1 MEKVK
6 ANIDT
11 FGEYLFEFTDVG
23 GQRSERKKWM
33 KIVVGMLVY
42 YYIAPFFDLIYH
54 VLSIQTK
61 FRQYYMW

>member
-11 FGEYLFEFTDVG
+11 FGEYTFEFTDVG

-33 KIVVGMLVY
+33 KIVVGMFISYLLH
-42 YYIAPFFDLIYH
+42 ITFI
-54 VLSIQTK
+54 
-61 FRQYYMW
+61 